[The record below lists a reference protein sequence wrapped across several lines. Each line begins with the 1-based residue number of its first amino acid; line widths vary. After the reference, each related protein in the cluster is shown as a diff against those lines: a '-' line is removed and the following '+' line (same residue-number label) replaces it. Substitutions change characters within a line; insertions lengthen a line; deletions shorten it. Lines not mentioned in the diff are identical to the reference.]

1 VKREAVTVVGLG
13 PMGRAMADAFL
24 DQGRRVT
31 VWNRTAGKADDLVA
45 AGAHRPA
52 DLRDALVA
60 SDLVLVSLRDQ
71 DAVTALLAPEVAAL
85 RDRVLV
91 NLSSGTPDE
100 ARATAAWAA
109 EHGVAYLQGGPRV
122 PPSGIGLP
130 ESVTFYSG
138 PKDVFESCRDDLAVL
153 TGADYRGTDPGLAMV
168 YYQLEEALLWMTM
181 TGYLHAVAVAQA
193 NGISAG
199 DLLPYATRTL
209 ASGGELLAF
218 YAPRIDA
225 GDHEGEFDSVGSA
238 AAGIDHV
245 VRTSRDAGVD
255 AHVPEA
261 VLQLFHRGAAN
272 GRANDSST
280 SLIDVLRTG

>member
-1 VKREAVTVVGLG
+1 MAREAVTVVGLG
-13 PMGRAMADAFL
+13 PMGKAMAGAFL
-24 DQGRRVT
+24 DRGMRVT

-45 AGAHRPA
+45 AGADRPD

-60 SDLVLVSLRDQ
+60 SDLNVVSLRDQ
-71 DAVTALLAPEVAAL
+71 DAVTTLLARHVAAL
-85 RDRVLV
+85 TGRVLI

-109 EHGVAYLQGGPRV
+109 EHGIAYLQGGPRV
-122 PPSGIGLP
+122 PPSGIGVP

-138 PKDVFESCRDDLAVL
+138 AKDVFEACRDDLAVL
-153 TGADYRGTDPGLAMV
+153 TGTDYRGADPGLAMV

-209 ASGGELLAF
+209 ASGSELLAF
-218 YAPRIDA
+218 YTPRIDA

-238 AAGIDHV
+238 ASGIDHV
-245 VRTSRDAGVD
+245 VRTTRDAGVD
-255 AHVPEA
+255 ATVPEA
-261 VLQLFHRGAAN
+261 VRQLFHRGAAK

-280 SLIDVLRTG
+280 SLIDVLKAG